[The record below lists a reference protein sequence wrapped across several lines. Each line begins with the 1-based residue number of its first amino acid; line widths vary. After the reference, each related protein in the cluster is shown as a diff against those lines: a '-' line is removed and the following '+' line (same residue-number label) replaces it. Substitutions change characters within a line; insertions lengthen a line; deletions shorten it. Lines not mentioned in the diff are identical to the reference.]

1 MRLLVL
7 AAALLLN
14 PSSHNLTDSPKTTVI
29 PVARFIDDMRGKNI
43 DDVLS
48 LYTPDAVFV
57 DPEGHQFVR
66 PQALRKLYEQVFAT
80 YDSDL
85 TFFGFRT
92 VITGSYGSETVQ
104 QAGFY
109 SEDLRTRSTGTV
121 QHVCGGYHVTYKHQ
135 SQSGQQDRQ
144 IGDLIRKPAS
154 SWLISRQEWT
164 SAPCFSPTIK

>member
-7 AAALLLN
+7 AAILLLN
-14 PSSHNLTDSPKTTVI
+14 PSSHDLTDGPKTNVI
-29 PVARFIDDMRGKNI
+29 PVARFIDDMRDKNI

-57 DPEGHQFVR
+57 DPEGHQFVGA
-66 PQALRKLYEQVFAT
+66 QALRKLYEQVFAT

-92 VITGSYGSETVQ
+92 LITGSYGSETVQ

-109 SEDLRTRSTGTV
+109 SENLRTRSTGIA
-121 QHVCGGYHVTYKHQ
+121 QHVCGGYRVTYRPYWGHSYEQMGPMTHKAG
-135 SQSGQQDRQ
+135 SY
-144 IGDLIRKPAS
+144 
-154 SWLISRQEWT
+154 WLISRQEWT